1 MWTKILA
8 VAALASVMACTG
20 GNKGGLETPQ
30 KVLSEY
36 VSRSFAVKAPVEKS
50 KLLELTT
57 GEVKNAIERLDEA
70 AFRSYF
76 IDSKR
81 EFLGLKVKD
90 ERNVG
95 ADQYSITYEL
105 SYMSRSSLVAPG
117 SEPSVDRVT
126 NKKHALFVNQNGKW
140 LISEVKSLKTL
151 IEHQNEMS
159 F

>member
-1 MWTKILA
+1 MWTKTLA

-20 GNKGGLETPQ
+20 GNKGGAETPQ
-30 KVLSEY
+30 RVLSEY

-57 GEVKNAIERLDEA
+57 GEVKKAIEQLDEA

-81 EFLGLKVKD
+81 DFLGLKVKD
-90 ERNVG
+90 ERKVG
-95 ADQYSITYEL
+95 DGQYSITYEL
-105 SYMSRSSLVAPG
+105 SYMSRGLPVAT
-117 SEPSVDRVT
+117 SAEPSVDRVT
-126 NKKHALFVNQNGKW
+126 NKKHALFVNQDGKW
-140 LISEVKSLKTL
+140 LISEVKNLKTL